1 MLSWTCIVLFFVPS
15 WSTDPLF
22 VASLCVLI
30 SLLPH
35 LRCSDILH
43 CTACLVSFILSMQ
56 LTVKMGHSTLLK
68 LTALCLIYTSVPSA
82 TAFSPASHAVHML
95 SLFERAEPTCGTNYT
110 TCGQGLP
117 ANFCCPSSNLPT
129 GGTNCQP
136 FNGGKSAICC
146 PVGSSCSYI
155 SAISCDLSLQNA
167 SSIQTS
173 QLYTTELTGTLQSCG
188 TNLCCPYGYTCQ
200 DGKGCQLNS
209 PSATSSLPPSAT
221 STSPKS
227 PSNTSPSSAN
237 QPTSSST
244 SQTPAP
250 ASTQQP
256 EPSASYN
263 KFPAGAVMVGF
274 FPGIVAG
281 VILAVIALCCFGRR
295 RRKDESEPTSPDFS
309 SVTATVSDPIYQ
321 PDGNN
326 AFRSDFLRRESK
338 SKYSRRTSNAS
349 RVRSLFARTPTL
361 KSMKSRDAAVDG
373 LGRSIPKVPE
383 TPINQRSPE
392 PSLKKEPSMESIKIY
407 SPPNGGL
414 HRPDTTFAE
423 MLREAGFK
431 NDEPYLGS
439 PGRVGLGLDSV
450 LHKSNN
456 IHR

>member
-1 MLSWTCIVLFFVPS
+1 MFSCLCPRGLLTLALLL
-15 WSTDPLF
+15 LF
-22 VASLCVLI
+22 VFSYHFCHIFAAQI
-30 SLLPH
+30 SYTAQP
-35 LRCSDILH
+35 
-43 CTACLVSFILSMQ
+43 ACLSLTVAMQ
-56 LTVKMGHSTLLK
+56 STVKMGLSTQLK
-68 LTALCLIYTSVPSA
+68 LTALCFIYASIPAA
-82 TAFSPASHAVHML
+82 TAFSAASHAVHML
-95 SLFERAEPTCGTNYT
+95 SLFERAESTCATNYT

-129 GGTNCQP
+129 GGTTCQP

-167 SSIQTS
+167 SSTQS
-173 QLYTTELTGTLQSCG
+173 SELYTTELTGSLQSCG
-188 TNLCCPYGYTCQ
+188 TNLCCPNGYTCQ

-221 STSPKS
+221 STNAKS
-227 PSNTSPSSAN
+227 SSNTSSSSTN

-250 ASTQQP
+250 GSTEQP
-256 EPSASYN
+256 VASASYN
-263 KFPAGAVMVGF
+263 KFPASAVMVGF

-295 RRKDESEPTSPDFS
+295 RRKEEDEPTSPDFS

-321 PDGNN
+321 PEGNN

-373 LGRSIPKVPE
+373 LGRSIPKMPE

-414 HRPDTTFAE
+414 HRPETTFAE

-431 NDEPYLGS
+431 SDEPYLGS

-450 LHKSNN
+450 LHESNN

>member
-1 MLSWTCIVLFFVPS
+1 MLSWTGIVLFFVPS

-22 VASLCVLI
+22 VHSLCILI
-30 SLLPH
+30 SLLS
-35 LRCSDILH
+35 LSRCPDISH
-43 CTACLVSFILSMQ
+43 CKACLPFVSCFMQFI
-56 LTVKMGHSTLLK
+56 VKMGQSTLLK
-68 LTALCLIYTSVPSA
+68 LTALCIIYASVPSA
-82 TAFSPASHAVHML
+82 TAFSAASHALQVL
-95 SLFERAEPTCGTNYT
+95 NLLERAEPTCPTNAT
-110 TCGQGLP
+110 ACGQGLP
-117 ANFCCPSSNLPT
+117 SNFCCPST
-129 GGTNCQP
+129 TTCQP

-146 PVGSSCSYI
+146 PAGVSCSYI

-167 SSIQTS
+167 SSTQS
-173 QLYTTELTGTLQSCG
+173 SELYTTELTGTLASCG
-188 TNLCCPYGYTCQ
+188 PNTCCPNGYTCQ
-200 DGKGCQLNS
+200 DNKGCQLNS
-209 PSATSSLPPSAT
+209 PSATSSSPPSAT
-221 STSPKS
+221 SASPNS
-227 PSNTSPSSAN
+227 PPSNSPTSSNSAN

-244 SQTPAP
+244 SQTSAP
-250 ASTQQP
+250 GSTQLP
-256 EPSASYN
+256 GPTANYN
-263 KFPAGAVMVGF
+263 KYPTSAVMVGF
-274 FPGIVAG
+274 FPGLVAG

-295 RRKDESEPTSPDFS
+295 HSKEESEPTSPDFS

-321 PDGNN
+321 PEGNN

-361 KSMKSRDAAVDG
+361 KSMRSRDAAVDG

-414 HRPDTTFAE
+414 HRPETTFAE

-439 PGRVGLGLDSV
+439 PGRVGLGLDSI
-450 LHKSNN
+450 LHESNN